1 MAHCHPE
8 ETRAYARLPG
18 LDIAVLHRGAHGGSG
33 EQVMI
38 ALRAV
43 PSFAALGHPAWGA
56 ADPLVLWM
64 RLGQAMWAS
73 WLGCLAAATT
83 PPWIGRGD

>member
-1 MAHCHPE
+1 MASGDPD

-18 LDIAVLHRGAHGGSG
+18 LDIAVLHRGALGMDGA
-33 EQVMI
+33 QVVV

-43 PSFAALGHPAWGA
+43 PSFRALGRPIGA
-56 ADPLVLWM
+56 ADPLLLWM
-64 RLGQAMWAS
+64 GLAQAS

-83 PPWIGRGD
+83 PPWIARGD